1 MQRRKLLEILLP
13 ILWSVPGSI
22 SITWVQEA
30 GWRERV
36 REGCFPMGVEREILS
51 WACGMRPSGKKPTIY
66 RFG

>member
-51 WACGMRPSGKKPTIY
+51 WACGMRPNGKKPTIY